1 MATHSSILAT
11 KNSVNS
17 IKRQEDM
24 TPEDKYC
31 PLRLE
36 GVQYASVEE
45 WRAITNSS
53 RKNEAPGP
61 KEKQHV
67 VVDAAGG
74 ESPTL
79 SRTTLYRNLECQV
92 HETR

>member
-61 KEKQHV
+61 KWKRCSV
-67 VVDAAGG
+67 LDMSDG
-74 ESPTL
+74 ES
-79 SRTTLYRNLECQV
+79 QV
-92 HETR
+92 